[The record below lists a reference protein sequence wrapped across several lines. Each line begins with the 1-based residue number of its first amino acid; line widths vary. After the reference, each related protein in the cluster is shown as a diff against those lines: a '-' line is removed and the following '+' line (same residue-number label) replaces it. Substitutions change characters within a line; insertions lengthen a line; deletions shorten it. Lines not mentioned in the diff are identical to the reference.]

1 MIFLPAS
8 GSPSASALDA
18 IVHQAEDD
26 AGHARRWLD
35 IPEGTCFASDKGP
48 VRFCD
53 SEFQPDRSSDAGG
66 DGGVLTGSALLAS
79 WMPARRATRV
89 DPAIPLRTE

>member
-66 DGGVLTGSALLAS
+66 DGGSADRLGPARQ
-79 WMPARRATRV
+79 MPARRATRV